1 MIDVTVEYIFILYI
15 WGDIMIQSVF
25 TIGIVLTVVLVIVGF
40 LLTKASLKGNYSV
53 YYPFLAVFG
62 IGLILLL
69 FATII
74 EKVKVFGEVGLGGL
88 GIACLFSAA
97 IALIVT
103 SILDAY
109 ASQEA

>member
-1 MIDVTVEYIFILYI
+1 
-15 WGDIMIQSVF
+15 MIQSVF
-25 TIGIVLTVVLVIVGF
+25 TIGIVLTVILVIVGF
-40 LLTKASLKGNYSV
+40 LLTRASLKGNYSV

-74 EKVKVFGEVGLGGL
+74 EKIEIMGAGLGGW

-109 ASQEA
+109 KSQEA

>member
-1 MIDVTVEYIFILYI
+1 
-15 WGDIMIQSVF
+15 MIQSVF
-25 TIGIVLTVVLVIVGF
+25 TIGIVLTVILVIVGF
-40 LLTKASLKGNYSV
+40 LLTRASLKGYSV

-74 EKVKVFGEVGLGGL
+74 EKIEIMGAGLGGW
-88 GIACLFSAA
+88 GIACLFAAA
-97 IALIVT
+97 IGLVVT

-109 ASQEA
+109 AQEA

>member
-1 MIDVTVEYIFILYI
+1 
-15 WGDIMIQSVF
+15 MIQTVF
-25 TIGIVLTVVLVIVGF
+25 TTGIILTVVLVVLGF
-40 LLTKASLKGNYSV
+40 LLTRASLKGNYTA

-74 EKVKVFGEVGLGGL
+74 DKVHVVGEMGLGGL

-103 SILDAY
+103 SIFDAY
-109 ASQEA
+109 KAQEA